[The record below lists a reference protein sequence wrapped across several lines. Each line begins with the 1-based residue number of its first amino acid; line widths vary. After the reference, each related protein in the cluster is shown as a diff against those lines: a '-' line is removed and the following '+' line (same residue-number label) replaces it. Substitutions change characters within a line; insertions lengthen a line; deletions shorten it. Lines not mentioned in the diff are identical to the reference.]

1 MIFPKTIDHL
11 PLVKTKIRQKFSNIV
26 MIEEKLESLGVKLPN
41 PPTPA
46 GSYVPAVKTGNLL
59 FISGQIPME
68 EGKVLFTGKV
78 TDDNLE
84 TAQKSARMCA
94 INLLAQIKRELGS
107 LDKVTKIVRLS
118 GFVNSDAEF
127 YQHPKVINPASDLF
141 FEVFGDKGKHSRIA
155 VGVACLPLNSMTE
168 IDAIVEFSD

>member
-1 MIFPKTIDHL
+1 
-11 PLVKTKIRQKFSNIV
+11 
-26 MIEEKLESLGVKLPN
+26 MIEEKLKQLGITLPT

-46 GSYVPAVKTGNLL
+46 GSYVPAIKTGNLL

-68 EGKVLFTGKV
+68 DGKVLFTGKV

-84 TAQKSARMCA
+84 TAQKSAKMCA

-118 GFVNSDAEF
+118 GFVNSDVEF
-127 YQHPKVINPASDLF
+127 YQHPKVINAASDLF
-141 FEVFGDKGKHSRIA
+141 FEIFEDKGKHSRIA

-168 IDAIVEFSD
+168 IDAIVEFSE

>member
-1 MIFPKTIDHL
+1 
-11 PLVKTKIRQKFSNIV
+11 
-26 MIEEKLESLGVKLPN
+26 MIEEKLKSLEITLPN

-46 GSYVPAVKTGNLL
+46 GSYIPAIKTGNLL

-68 EGKVLFTGKV
+68 NGKVLFTGKV
-78 TDDNLE
+78 SDENLE
-84 TAQKSARMCA
+84 TAQKSAKMCA

-118 GFVNSDAEF
+118 GFVNSDIEF
-127 YQHPKVINPASDLF
+127 YQHPKVINAASDLF
-141 FEVFGDKGKHSRIA
+141 FEVFGNKGKHSRIA

-168 IDAIVEFSD
+168 IDAVIEFSE